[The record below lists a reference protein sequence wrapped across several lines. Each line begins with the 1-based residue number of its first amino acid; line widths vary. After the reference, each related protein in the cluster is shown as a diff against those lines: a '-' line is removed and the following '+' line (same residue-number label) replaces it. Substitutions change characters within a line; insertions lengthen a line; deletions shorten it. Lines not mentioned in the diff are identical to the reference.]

1 MLRHAVAVLMAL
13 GSAAGAQTMS
23 EAACAAAFA
32 ALTGPEAVFPVT
44 GTLAGVTAE
53 GCVIRDLVLDMG
65 GEFAPDWH
73 ATELRLSGSALDWLA
88 GEAATPE
95 TLEVAVRG
103 LRFEVSTGNS
113 QMDYL
118 LAAQARAAPTRV
130 DLALDWDR
138 AAKVLVLSRLEIDF
152 PGDNAVS
159 LSARVA
165 NVDLSS
171 EGALQ
176 MSATGFALTEADL
189 SVTSHGLFEHYVLM
203 SLGPSLLPLEG
214 DMAAAMA
221 ALQAEATAALADLP
235 EATFPAATKDA
246 VARLIAEMPNPSGQL
261 DLAVRADPGFG
272 PARFAG
278 YAMTGV
284 PQDIAGVAPMFD
296 GVTINMDWQHAAA
309 E

>member
-1 MLRHAVAVLMAL
+1 MLWRMVSVLMII
-13 GSAAGAQTMS
+13 AGAARAETVS
-23 EAACAAAFA
+23 EAACAAAFD
-32 ALTGPEAVFPVT
+32 ALTGPEAVFPVA

-73 ATELRLSGSALDWLA
+73 VRELRLRGSALGWLA
-88 GEAATPE
+88 GEAPAPE
-95 TLEVAVRG
+95 TLEVEVRG

-118 LAAQARAAPTRV
+118 LAAQARAAPTSV
-130 DLALDWDR
+130 DLALSWDP

-159 LSARVA
+159 LTGRVA
-165 NVDLSS
+165 QVDLSS
-171 EGALQ
+171 MGAAQ
-176 MSATGFALTEADL
+176 MSAASFALTEVEL
-189 SVTSHGLFEHYVLM
+189 GVTSHGLFEHYVLM
-203 SLGPSLLPLEG
+203 SLGPSLLPPGG
-214 DMAAAMA
+214 DMDAAMTG
-221 ALQAEATAALADLP
+221 LQAEAIAALADLP
-235 EATFPAATKDA
+235 EATFSPVTKAALA
-246 VARLIAEMPNPSGQL
+246 ELIGEMPNPGGRL
-261 DLAVRADPGFG
+261 DMAFRADPGFG

-284 PQDIAGVAPMFD
+284 PQDVAGFEPLFD
-296 GVTINMDWQHAAA
+296 GVTINLDWQHDAL